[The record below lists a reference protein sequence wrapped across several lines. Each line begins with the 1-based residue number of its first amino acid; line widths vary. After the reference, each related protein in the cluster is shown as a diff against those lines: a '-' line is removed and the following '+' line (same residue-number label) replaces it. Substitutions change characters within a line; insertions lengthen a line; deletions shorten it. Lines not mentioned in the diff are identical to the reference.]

1 LKSRLGLSGDVY
13 LYNNHFIEN
22 LESHKKLILNSK
34 AKDINEA
41 FVERVQY
48 EVEQEKLQAEQ
59 AKENQREIEELQ

>member
-1 LKSRLGLSGDVY
+1 MSGDVY

>member
-1 LKSRLGLSGDVY
+1 MKSRLGLSGDVY